1 VIVECDIDII
11 DRVGVGYRQRLGGG
25 SEAMRTQTYS
35 PQVLD
40 LELPE
45 SAPRI
50 RITTGLGT
58 ATQKSWNL
66 RRPVTLIGSRRPAH
80 IVLHDRSISPAHCV
94 IINTGTEVLLKDL
107 YSRSGTSCNDSPTDL
122 SVLSDGDVVTISGIN
137 IQVAIQGGENTSADS
152 ASGCEFA
159 DPTILD
165 KPVNISLVNMDVQW
179 QLREAAVLIGRH
191 EAALIRFDHEDI
203 SRRHALIFRFKAG
216 PAIFDMG
223 GQGGL
228 RINSRLCT
236 LAPLRVGDRITIGP
250 YRLQLDSVCE
260 RRDQTT
266 SNENTISSPE
276 RWPALVSIPEAPP
289 GSADVTFSG
298 SGSGN
303 HRSGNGRHDTPNPPS
318 EPISD
323 GIRKSWDQLDGLQEQ
338 IVSEA
343 THLGQQETTLSAREA
358 ELDTM
363 DAALRGQLHD
373 INRLEEQLAERERKI
388 ESAISQQQRE
398 GVHLATRLAECEK
411 READLAR
418 RHDEL
423 TRREHVFAQR
433 WSRLRDTMCPGC
445 GKKIPREAGTLPT

>member
-1 VIVECDIDII
+1 MS
-11 DRVGVGYRQRLGGG
+11 GVVSPRPIWLVLTTVCVWEGELK
-25 SEAMRTQTYS
+25 AMRTQTS
-35 PQVLD
+35 SRQVLD

-107 YSRSGTSCNDSPTDL
+107 YSRSGTYCNDSPIDL
-122 SVLSDGDVVTISGIN
+122 GLLSDGDVITISGIN
-137 IQVAIQGGENTSADS
+137 IQVAIQVDDSSSDDS

-159 DPTILD
+159 DPKTFE
-165 KPVNISLVNMDVQW
+165 KPVNISLLNTHTQW

-191 EAALIRFDHEDI
+191 EAAPIRLDHEDI
-203 SRRHALIFRFKAG
+203 SRRHALIFRFNAG
-216 PAIFDMG
+216 PAVFDVG

-228 RINSRLCT
+228 RINTRLCT
-236 LAPLRVGDRITIGP
+236 FAPLGVGDRITIGP
-250 YRLQLDSVCE
+250 YRLRLDC
-260 RRDQTT
+260 
-266 SNENTISSPE
+266 ISASCDETGADESAIGSPA
-276 RWPALVSIPEAPP
+276 RVPAMVSIPEAPL
-289 GSADVTFSG
+289 GAADITISGPERGTQCNGAARRVSSG
-298 SGSGN
+298 S
-303 HRSGNGRHDTPNPPS
+303 PS

-323 GIRKSWDQLDGLQEQ
+323 GIRKSWDELDGLQER
-338 IVSEA
+338 ILGESA
-343 THLGQQETTLSAREA
+343 HLDKQETNLSAREA

-373 INRLEEQLAERERKI
+373 INRLEEQLTEREQKLQAATSR
-388 ESAISQQQRE
+388 RE
-398 GVHLATRLAECEK
+398 REEAQLVRRLAACDE

-418 RHDEL
+418 RNDEL

-445 GKKIPREAGTLPT
+445 GKTIPREAGMLHGD